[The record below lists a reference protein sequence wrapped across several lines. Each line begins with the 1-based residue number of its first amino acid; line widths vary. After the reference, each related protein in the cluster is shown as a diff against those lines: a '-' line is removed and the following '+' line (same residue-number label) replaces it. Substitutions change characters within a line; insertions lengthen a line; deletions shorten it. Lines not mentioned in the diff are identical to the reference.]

1 MDRTFIAP
9 QNSRYYTP
17 GAPVCAV
24 YVLGYKIDY
33 SHNDMMIAANCS
45 VSYGSNSVDVTVFG
59 NDDLQCDTY
68 VLNVV
73 AYVVPEG
80 RYFGYF

>member
-1 MDRTFIAP
+1 
-9 QNSRYYTP
+9 
-17 GAPVCAV
+17 
-24 YVLGYKIDY
+24 
-33 SHNDMMIAANCS
+33 MMIAANCS
-45 VSYGSNSVDVTVFG
+45 VSFGSNSVDVTVFG